1 MKIILELE
9 NVENT
14 EQNIEALERILN
26 KDIARCN
33 DDVYILDTLSILRS
47 IIKIRDGKTINDK

>member
-1 MKIILELE
+1 MKVTLELE

-26 KDIARCN
+26 KETPRCN
-33 DDVYILDTLSILRS
+33 DDVFIIDTLSILRS
-47 IIKIRDGKTINDK
+47 IKSVRDGKRW